1 MTIRH
6 NERCKD
12 CKITVAKLLVE
23 IYGEIKINY
32 NLNVPCRIEDY
43 TNHVL
48 YGDLERI
55 YKKLQLQ
62 RNYISFVKANKLPNV
77 DFFAP
82 SAKVIVEFDES
93 QHFTELR
100 AISISEYPEDM
111 ELGFDKRKWQSL
123 CSKLRRK
130 DNDPPYR
137 DEQRAWY
144 DTLRDFVPNMLDLKP
159 TIRLYSSDYIWCS
172 LKPVNKTDI
181 VAFKNI
187 LKRKH

>member
-1 MTIRH
+1 MTIKH
-6 NERCKD
+6 NERCKA
-12 CKITVAKLLVE
+12 CKITVANLLAE
-23 IYGEIKINY
+23 MYGEIKLNY

-43 TNHVL
+43 TNNALHD
-48 YGDLERI
+48 DLDKI
-55 YKKLQLQ
+55 YKKLQLH
-62 RNYISFVKANKLPNV
+62 RNYVSFVKAKKLPNV

-82 SAKVIVEFDES
+82 TAEVIVEFDES

-111 ELGFDKRKWQSL
+111 ALGFDKRKWQSL

-144 DTLRDFVPNMLDLKP
+144 DTLRDFAPKILDLKP

-172 LKPVNKTDI
+172 LNSANKLDI
-181 VAFKNI
+181 ATFKKF
-187 LKRKH
+187 LT